1 MKGVKM
7 NKLEIAPNMLYR
19 AAKSYIEAQDDFD
32 YIQAIILA
40 GSAMYICEPLLEEQG
55 RPTQARERADR
66 IIKLREACV
75 KMDNNKLK
83 ITWDEK
89 LLTERNKE
97 HIRCVS
103 RVEDRKV
110 YNALKH
116 SGIFRFDKKTKI
128 RYTEKKA
135 SDDLEMIDI
144 LGENLD
150 FRTAAEDIIIDAI
163 QDYKN
168 LDFNGKFKPY
178 NLGIEIRRVL
188 DCIFLED
195 AFG

>member
-1 MKGVKM
+1 MEGVKM

-55 RPTQARERADR
+55 RPTQARERADG
-66 IIKLREACV
+66 IIKLREAFV

-83 ITWDEK
+83 ITWGAK
-89 LLTERNKE
+89 PLTENNKE

-116 SGIFRFDKKTKI
+116 SGIFRFNKKTKTRDTI
-128 RYTEKKA
+128 KKA

-188 DCIFLED
+188 DCIYLED
-195 AFG
+195 AF

>member
-1 MKGVKM
+1 M

-32 YIQAIILA
+32 YIQAILLA

-55 RPTQARERADR
+55 LPTQARERADR

-83 ITWDEK
+83 ITWDAK
-89 LLTERNKE
+89 LFTERNKE

-116 SGIFRFDKKTKI
+116 SGIFGFDKKTRT
-128 RYTEKKA
+128 RYTKKKA

-188 DCIFLED
+188 DCIYLED
-195 AFG
+195 AF